1 MRTRD
6 LPATKTVIAVSFEV
20 PQVIVQIII
29 GVAVAGPA

>member
-1 MRTRD
+1 MRTTD
-6 LPATKTVIAVSFEV
+6 QPAPKRTIAFSLEV

>member
-1 MRTRD
+1 MRTRN
-6 LPATKTVIAVSFEV
+6 LPATENVIAFSLEV

>member
-1 MRTRD
+1 MTTRLQPD
-6 LPATKTVIAVSFEV
+6 SEIVGAVSLEV